1 MAPPLDRAGGHP
13 PFAGLRERGSARDHR
28 RMQKLAKTSK
38 KMRLPSDFLGAFCFV
53 VLIVT
58 VVYAVLTTG

>member
-1 MAPPLDRAGGHP
+1 MAPWLDPAGRHPL
-13 PFAGLRERGSARDHR
+13 FAGLPLRGFARHHCQ
-28 RMQKLAKTSK
+28 MEKLANTSK
-38 KMRLPSDFLGAFCFV
+38 KARHPSDFLGAFCFV